1 MYGTSAR
8 VVGGL
13 ITSVR
18 VRDQTWLAT
27 KAWTSGQSA
36 GVRQMSE
43 SLEEL
48 NATIVELMQVH
59 NMRDWRVH
67 LNTLRQL
74 KDEGRVKHIG
84 ITHYIAAG

>member
-1 MYGTSAR
+1 
-8 VVGGL
+8 
-13 ITSVR
+13 
-18 VRDQTWLAT
+18 
-27 KAWTSGQSA
+27 
-36 GVRQMSE
+36 MSE

-48 NATIVELMQVH
+48 HATIVELMQVH